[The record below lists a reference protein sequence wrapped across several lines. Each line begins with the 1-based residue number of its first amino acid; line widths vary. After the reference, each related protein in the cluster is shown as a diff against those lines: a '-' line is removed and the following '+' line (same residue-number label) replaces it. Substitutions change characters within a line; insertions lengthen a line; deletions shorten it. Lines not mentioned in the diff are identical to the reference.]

1 MSKYSLGLCE
11 LHCAVI
17 HGDEDLPHYLVIDT
31 FKELILDEEEDE
43 DEEKESENIGQI
55 MEMCRESYE
64 ELTFTTNPH
73 SIVRNYLTMI
83 EMDDYIKPEI
93 MECIQLDS
101 GHLVAILK
109 TFWIRIIQR
118 TWKKVFK
125 QRQEMIQRWKH
136 PDHLNYVR
144 LHGRTQNY
152 MPSLVGMLL

>member
-31 FKELILDEEEDE
+31 FKELILDIEEDN
-43 DEEKESENIGQI
+43 ESESIGQI
-55 MEMCRESYE
+55 MEMCRESYDDF
-64 ELTFTTNPH
+64 TFNTNPH
-73 SIVRNYLTMI
+73 TIVRNYLSII
-83 EMDDYIKPEI
+83 ETENYIKPEI

-125 QRQEMIQRWKH
+125 QRKEMIQRWKH
-136 PDHLNYVR
+136 LDHLNYVR
-144 LHGRTQNY
+144 LHGKTQNY
-152 MPSLVGMLL
+152 MPSLVGMLI